1 MLVIFSAE
9 HPQAAPVYTANMRL
23 FLTEFLKMN
32 KAYIRMKRKCS
43 YLHVLTNSKNNLQS
57 KHHASTGTER
67 FLTGMPSLH
76 GKLWMK
82 F

>member
-9 HPQAAPVYTANMRL
+9 HPQAAPVYTGNMRL
-23 FLTEFLKMN
+23 FLTEFLK
-32 KAYIRMKRKCS
+32 RKCS
-43 YLHVLTNSKNNLQS
+43 YLHVLTISKNNLQS

-67 FLTGMPSLH
+67 FLTGMPNLH